1 MAVYE
6 LYEKNSYV
14 FFDVEDARVLSNLN
28 NLFYVTKLCV
38 LELQKVELCYS

>member
-14 FFDVEDARVLSNLN
+14 FFDVEDARVLYNL
-28 NLFYVTKLCV
+28 LLSHKPL
-38 LELQKVELCYS
+38 YS